1 MRYNYKGLSSDEVK
15 KSRKINGSNELEEFV
30 SESLWVKLI
39 SNFKDPIIIILIV
52 ALAVIVFLSI
62 LGLSEWYEAIAIA
75 SAVLLSVFVSTL
87 SEHKNEN
94 SFKKLQE
101 EASLIYN
108 NVFRNGKITNIPIN
122 EIVKGDYVLLQSGD
136 KVPADGKII
145 EGELRVNQVSL
156 TGEVIPVLKTE
167 QLDNED
173 IDASNLHNKH
183 YVYRGS
189 VIEDGEAIIR
199 IEAVGKNSFFG
210 QLSSELLYTE
220 VRPSPLQ
227 VKLKRLAGLISRFG
241 YIGASLIFV
250 SFLFNKIFIVHG
262 FDFDLIQLYFSDWK
276 IILNDVV
283 HALVLAIIIIVAAVP
298 EGLPMMI
305 ALVLSLNMRKML
317 NEKVLVR
324 KLLGIET
331 AGSINILFTDKTGTI
346 TKGQLDPSFLISGNS
361 LQYNSY
367 AEIPDELRQ
376 RIRVSLIN
384 NSYCV
389 LDENGE
395 PIGGNASE
403 QALIRFIDLD
413 ERLQKSSVTKI
424 LANIRFDSSKKF
436 SAAMVEGGEEI
447 KKMFLSNRISM
458 VKGAVEILLENCTKY
473 FDENGNLQDLND
485 KNEILAL
492 ADQFAEQGIRLIALA
507 CSDNPIEKDG
517 DLPEGLALLGIIGL
531 KDEVRIE
538 SKESIHE
545 ALEAGIQ
552 VVMIT
557 GDRKGTAVAIG
568 KEIGLLDCENDICLT
583 SSEFNELSDEEV
595 CKILHKI
602 KVVARALPTDKS
614 RLVRIAQ
621 NAGMVVGM
629 TGDGVNDSAAL
640 KQADVGFAMGS
651 GSEVAKEAGDI
662 VILDNNFLSITN
674 AVRYGRTIFKSIRKF
689 IVFQLTVNIAA
700 VLTAFIGPLL
710 GFDFPLTIIQIL
722 WINII
727 MDTLAALAL
736 GGEPALHAFMR
747 EKPIRRDANI
757 LTKNMISSIF
767 TGGIY
772 ITAFAIFFLMFEP
785 FRAWFIRD
793 GLPNQAVFMTAFFNL
808 FIFLILFN
816 AFNARSETCNLFDNI
831 TKNRGFLPI
840 IAIIFFVQILF
851 TYIGNDILRTEDLLF
866 KEWLII
872 LAMSI
877 SIIPVD
883 LIRKKILIRCRNN

>member
-361 LQYNSY
+361 LQYNS
-367 AEIPDELRQ
+367 
-376 RIRVSLIN
+376 
-384 NSYCV
+384 
-389 LDENGE
+389 
-395 PIGGNASE
+395 
-403 QALIRFIDLD
+403 
-413 ERLQKSSVTKI
+413 
-424 LANIRFDSSKKF
+424 
-436 SAAMVEGGEEI
+436 
-447 KKMFLSNRISM
+447 
-458 VKGAVEILLENCTKY
+458 
-473 FDENGNLQDLND
+473 
-485 KNEILAL
+485 
-492 ADQFAEQGIRLIALA
+492 
-507 CSDNPIEKDG
+507 
-517 DLPEGLALLGIIGL
+517 
-531 KDEVRIE
+531 
-538 SKESIHE
+538 
-545 ALEAGIQ
+545 
-552 VVMIT
+552 
-557 GDRKGTAVAIG
+557 
-568 KEIGLLDCENDICLT
+568 
-583 SSEFNELSDEEV
+583 
-595 CKILHKI
+595 
-602 KVVARALPTDKS
+602 
-614 RLVRIAQ
+614 
-621 NAGMVVGM
+621 
-629 TGDGVNDSAAL
+629 
-640 KQADVGFAMGS
+640 
-651 GSEVAKEAGDI
+651 
-662 VILDNNFLSITN
+662 
-674 AVRYGRTIFKSIRKF
+674 
-689 IVFQLTVNIAA
+689 
-700 VLTAFIGPLL
+700 
-710 GFDFPLTIIQIL
+710 
-722 WINII
+722 
-727 MDTLAALAL
+727 
-736 GGEPALHAFMR
+736 
-747 EKPIRRDANI
+747 
-757 LTKNMISSIF
+757 
-767 TGGIY
+767 
-772 ITAFAIFFLMFEP
+772 
-785 FRAWFIRD
+785 
-793 GLPNQAVFMTAFFNL
+793 
-808 FIFLILFN
+808 
-816 AFNARSETCNLFDNI
+816 
-831 TKNRGFLPI
+831 
-840 IAIIFFVQILF
+840 
-851 TYIGNDILRTEDLLF
+851 
-866 KEWLII
+866 
-872 LAMSI
+872 
-877 SIIPVD
+877 
-883 LIRKKILIRCRNN
+883 